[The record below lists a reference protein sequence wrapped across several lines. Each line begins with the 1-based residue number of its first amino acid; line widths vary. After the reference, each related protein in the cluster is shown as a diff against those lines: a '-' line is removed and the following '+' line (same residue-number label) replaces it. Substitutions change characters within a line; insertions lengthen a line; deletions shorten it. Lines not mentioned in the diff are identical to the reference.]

1 MATRSEILQRNQAAI
16 RRLLM
21 EHDVAPN
28 IAELVLQGVF
38 DSLPRR
44 TWERLEDPD
53 KVLLERVREACLQV
67 EDIRLQAARFVDQ
80 HRALRLRAAL
90 KIQ

>member
-1 MATRSEILQRNQAAI
+1 MAKRSEILRRNQPAI
-16 RRLLM
+16 RRLLV
-21 EHDVAPN
+21 EHDVPPN
-28 IAELVLQGVF
+28 VAELVLQGVF

-44 TWERLEDPD
+44 TWEKLEDPD

-67 EDIRLQAARFVDQ
+67 EDLRLQAARFVDQ
-80 HRALRLRAAL
+80 HRAFRLRMTS